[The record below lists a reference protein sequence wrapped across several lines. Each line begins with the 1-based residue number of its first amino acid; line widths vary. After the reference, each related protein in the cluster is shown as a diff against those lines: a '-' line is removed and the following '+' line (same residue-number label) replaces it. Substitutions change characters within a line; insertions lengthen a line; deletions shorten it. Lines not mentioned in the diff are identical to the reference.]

1 MLSEEESVKVGEPRS
16 STGGKVSKVAG
27 SKVVVVVVVVLVV
40 VLVVVV
46 LVVVVVAGVS
56 SVSKTTQAPKNTTMR
71 TKIKAMMATPAFCMF
86 SSVGHFAFSRR
97 SLLLAR

>member
-1 MLSEEESVKVGEPRS
+1 MGNAHVALSVI
-16 STGGKVSKVAG
+16 
-27 SKVVVVVVVVLVV
+27 LVV
-40 VLVVVV
+40 TGAD

-71 TKIKAMMATPAFCMF
+71 TKIKAMMATPAFCIF

-97 SLLLAR
+97 SLLLVR

>member
-27 SKVVVVVVVVLVV
+27 SKVVVVVVVLVV

-71 TKIKAMMATPAFCMF
+71 TKIKAMMATPAFCIF

-97 SLLLAR
+97 SLLLVR

>member
-40 VLVVVV
+40 VVVV